1 MAKKRKLNDYF
12 KKMLAAKRKGAS
24 SFTHNGK
31 TYKKVKLK
39 TGIISYKKA
48 QMKVFGDKVN
58 WGTVAVAV
66 GVFIAIE
73 MLAEIYVFRPGVKK
87 IVDEELRNHEII

>member
-1 MAKKRKLNDYF
+1 
-12 KKMLAAKRKGAS
+12 
-24 SFTHNGK
+24 
-31 TYKKVKLK
+31 
-39 TGIISYKKA
+39 
-48 QMKVFGDKVN
+48 MKVFGDEVN